1 MMQRGPCPLFSF
13 TYPMELKDRIE
24 EVVDNYLQGSAFFL
38 VNTIITG
45 AKSVPKIIVWL
56 DGDAGVSIEKC
67 AEVSRFLGKHI
78 EDQNLIESAY
88 TLEVSSPGIDQPLKL
103 FRQYK
108 QHIGRNLRVVLTNG
122 STKTGKL
129 DEVKEASIVL
139 TEATKGKKKETNT
152 PVTEIE
158 TKDIDKAFVLISFN

>member
-13 TYPMELKDRIE
+13 TKQMDLKERIGE
-24 EVVDNYLQGSAFFL
+24 IVTNYLEGSAFFL

-67 AEVSRFLGKHI
+67 AEVSRILGKQI
-78 EDQNLIESAY
+78 EDENLIESAY

-108 QHIGRNLRVVLTNG
+108 QHVGRNLRVVLTNG

-129 DEVKEASIVL
+129 EEVKEIGIVL
-139 TEATKGKKKETNT
+139 NETVKGKKKDPNA

>member
-1 MMQRGPCPLFSF
+1 MD
-13 TYPMELKDRIE
+13 LKERIE
-24 EVVDNYLQGSAFFL
+24 ELVTNYLAGSAFFL

-45 AKSVPKIIVWL
+45 VRSVPKIIVWL

-78 EDQNLIESAY
+78 EDHNLIESAY

-108 QHIGRNLRVVLTNG
+108 QHIGRNLRVVLTDG

-129 DEVKEASIVL
+129 EDLKEASIVL
-139 TEATKGKKKETNT
+139 NETIKGKKKDPNA
-152 PVTEIE
+152 PLTEIE
-158 TKDIDKAFVLISFN
+158 TKNIDKAFVLISFN